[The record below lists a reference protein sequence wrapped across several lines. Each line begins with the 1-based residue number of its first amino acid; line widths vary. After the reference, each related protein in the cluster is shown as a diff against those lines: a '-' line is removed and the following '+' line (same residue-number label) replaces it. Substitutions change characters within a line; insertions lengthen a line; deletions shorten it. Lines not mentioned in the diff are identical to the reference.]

1 MGNQRNVRFGT
12 NKTEIKNRLC
22 TSRGADVAS
31 AATIT
36 LGNDGNYFS
45 ITGTTNID
53 YITTTNW
60 TPGSI
65 VILKF
70 NGSLTLNH
78 ESASPAAT
86 SAKLTLAAAGNVN
99 VTDKDMVILC
109 YDGSTWRQVTAVL
122 AI

>member
-1 MGNQRNVRFGT
+1 MSNQRNVRFST
-12 NKTEIKNRLC
+12 AKTTVKNRLC

-31 AATIT
+31 AATLT

-53 YITTTNW
+53 YITTTDW
-60 TPGSI
+60 TPGS
-65 VILKF
+65 VVHLKF

-78 ESASPAAT
+78 NTGTVPANTA
-86 SAKLTLAAAGNVN
+86 ALTLAAAGNVS
-99 VTDKDMVILC
+99 VTADDMITLV
-109 YDGSTWRQVTAVL
+109 YDGSTWRQLHALL